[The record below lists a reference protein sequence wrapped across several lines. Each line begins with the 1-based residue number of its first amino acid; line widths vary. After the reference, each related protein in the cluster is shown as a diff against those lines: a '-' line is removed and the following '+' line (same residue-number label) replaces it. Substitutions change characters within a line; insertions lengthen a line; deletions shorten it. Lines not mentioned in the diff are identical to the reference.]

1 MVQVG
6 EEFYRNML
14 ENIYDGVYFVDYERK
29 ITFWNK
35 GAERITGFSAS
46 EVVNHHCFR
55 NILNHISD
63 EGEHLCIHG
72 CPLHNTIL
80 TGNTAE
86 IHIYLHHKD
95 GHRLP
100 ITVKA
105 VPIYEGNN
113 IIGAVEIFTD
123 ESDKHNIIKD
133 MEELKI
139 LAMMDQ
145 LTELPNR
152 RYIDTILFS
161 KMNEYTQLGMP
172 FGIAFMDIDHFKNFN
187 DTYGHDVGDEVLKMV
202 GKTLKS
208 NVRST
213 DLIGRWGGEEFMAVL
228 PSVSQDKLLH
238 ISQKIRTLVENS
250 ILRKEEKELNV
261 TISIGATLIREN
273 DTIESMKKRADQL
286 LYESKAKGR
295 NCVTIG

>member
-35 GAERITGFSAS
+35 GAERITGFSAN
-46 EVVNHHCFR
+46 EVVNQLCFR

-80 TGNTAE
+80 TGDTAE

-123 ESDKHNIIKD
+123 DSDKHNIIKD

-139 LAMMDQ
+139 IAMMDQ

-152 RYIDTILFS
+152 RYIDTFIFS
-161 KMNEYTQLGMP
+161 KMNEFTQLGIP
-172 FGIAFMDIDHFKNFN
+172 FGIAFMDIDHFKSFN
-187 DTYGHDVGDEVLKMV
+187 DTYGHDIGDEVLKMV
-202 GKTLKS
+202 AKTLKS
-208 NVRST
+208 NIRST
-213 DLIGRWGGEEFMAVL
+213 DLIGRWGGEEFMAVI
-228 PSVSQDKLLH
+228 SHVDKEKLLS
-238 ISQKIRTLVENS
+238 ITQKVKTLVENS
-250 ILRKEEKELNV
+250 VLRKDNKELNV
-261 TISIGATLIREN
+261 TISIGATMSQEN
-273 DTIESMKKRADQL
+273 DTIESMIKRADTL
-286 LYESKAKGR
+286 LYQSKNQGR
-295 NCVTIG
+295 NQITMV